1 MLDDIRRWLEE
12 RNIDEVEGLVP
23 DTAGTARG
31 KIMPAAK
38 FCKEEGM
45 RLPES
50 LFLQTVTGEYAEGL
64 AGNVE
69 HDMVCRPDPDTIR
82 PVPWASDPTAQCIH
96 DCFHHDGSPV
106 ETSPRYVL
114 RRILSLYEE
123 EGWKAVVAPEVE
135 FFLVKPNVDPD
146 YELEPP
152 VGRSGRPETVRQTF
166 SIDAVNEFDPLF
178 EDMYDFCEAQEL
190 EIDTLIHEGGAAQM
204 EVNFIHGDAL
214 ALADQVFLFKRTL
227 RETAH
232 RHNIY
237 CTFMAKPMAGEPGSA
252 LHIHQSIVDEKTGRS
267 LFTNRRGRDSRLFL
281 NHVAGL
287 QRFLP
292 AAVPLVAPYVNS
304 YRRFTRY
311 YAAPINVHWGYDNR
325 TVGLRVPVSDPQARR
340 VENRIA
346 GADVNPYLAIAT
358 SLACGYL
365 GMKLGLRPGKPVDG
379 DAYNLPFSLPRDLET
394 GMARLRECDELVEVL
409 GEQFVESFCAV
420 KEAEYETFFQVI
432 SPWERE
438 FLLLNV

>member
-1 MLDDIRRWLEE
+1 
-12 RNIDEVEGLVP
+12 
-23 DTAGTARG
+23 
-31 KIMPAAK
+31 
-38 FCKEEGM
+38 
-45 RLPES
+45 
-50 LFLQTVTGEYAEGL
+50 
-64 AGNVE
+64 
-69 HDMVCRPDPDTIR
+69 
-82 PVPWASDPTAQCIH
+82 
-96 DCFHHDGSPV
+96 
-106 ETSPRYVL
+106 VL
-114 RRILSLYEE
+114 RRVLALYEA
-123 EGWKAVVAPEVE
+123 EGWLPIVAPEVE

-152 VGRSGRPETVRQTF
+152 IGRSGRPETVRQTF

-204 EVNFIHGDAL
+204 EINFIHGEPL

-252 LHIHQSIVDEKTGRS
+252 LHIHQSVIDANTGRS
-267 LFTNRRGRDSRLFL
+267 LFSNRRGGDSRLFL
-281 NHVAGL
+281 NHIAGL

-292 AAVPLVAPYVNS
+292 DSVPLMAPYVNS

-365 GMKLGLRPGKPVDG
+365 GMKQGLRPSKPVDG
-379 DAYNLPFSLPRDLET
+379 DAYNLPFSLPRDLES
-394 GMARLRECDELVEVL
+394 GMARLRQCEDLIEVL
-409 GEQFVESFCAV
+409 GEMFVESFCAV